1 MIARL
6 RGELL
11 EQDGDRI
18 VIDAGGV
25 GYEVLTPQSVYVQL
39 PDKGEKIDLWIRQ
52 IVREDGWTLYGFN
65 SPVQRRLFDL
75 LREVKGCGPK
85 VSLALIGELGEEAV
99 ISAITSQDVKE
110 LIKTTGVGLRTAE
123 RIIVELKDKLQ
134 QELLLQNAAYRE
146 FRSHATN
153 TPKSEPLVEALLA
166 LGYRRSE
173 VEEVALELYHSE
185 ISLEDQLR
193 TALTRLHQR
202 GKRS

>member
-11 EQDGDRI
+11 ERDGDRI

-25 GYEVLTPQSVYVQL
+25 GYEVLTPQSVYIQL
-39 PDKGEKIDLWIRQ
+39 PDTGEKIDLWIRQ
-52 IVREDGWTLYGFN
+52 IVREDGWILYGFN
-65 SPVQRRLFDL
+65 SLVQRRLFDL

-85 VSLALIGELGEEAV
+85 ISLALIGELGEESV
-99 ISAITSQDVKE
+99 ISAITTQDVKE
-110 LIKTTGVGLRTAE
+110 LVKATGVGLRTAE

-134 QELLLQNAAYRE
+134 QELLLQNAAFRE
-146 FRSHATN
+146 SRSRVIKG
-153 TPKSEPLVEALLA
+153 PKSEPLIEALLA

-173 VEEVALELYHSE
+173 VEEVALELHFSE
-185 ISLEDQLR
+185 SSLEDQLR

-202 GKRS
+202 GKH

>member
-11 EQDGDRI
+11 ERDGDRI

-25 GYEVLTPQSVYVQL
+25 GYEVLTPQSVYIQL
-39 PDKGEKIDLWIRQ
+39 PDTGEKIDLWIRQ
-52 IVREDGWTLYGFN
+52 IVREDGWILYGFN
-65 SPVQRRLFDL
+65 SLVQRCLFDL

-85 VSLALIGELGEEAV
+85 ISLALIGELGEESV
-99 ISAITSQDVKE
+99 ISAITTQDVKE
-110 LIKTTGVGLRTAE
+110 LVKATGVGLRTAE

-134 QELLLQNAAYRE
+134 QELLLQNAAFRE
-146 FRSHATN
+146 SRSRVIKG
-153 TPKSEPLVEALLA
+153 PKSEPLVEALLA

-173 VEEVALELYHSE
+173 VEEVALELHFSE
-185 ISLEDQLR
+185 SSLEDQLR

-202 GKRS
+202 GKH